1 VKSERRRVLK
11 GAVAV
16 LSASQVPWL
25 PLAHAQ
31 KSRRN
36 PRADEGPE
44 APNVASGVSLL
55 LAPRKALVIGN
66 SAYSFGTLKN
76 PANDAR
82 AIAAELKRTG
92 FDVVLGVDL
101 PRSQMFDAIQAYGR
115 AVSQTKAVGLFYFAG
130 HGVQLAWRNYLLPT
144 DATLEKVEDIQA
156 KCVDINALIESI
168 GRAANPMNMI
178 ILDACRDNPFAHD
191 GKLEQKGLSQLDAPP
206 GTIIAYATA
215 PGNVASDGEGAN
227 GLYTEQL
234 LREILVPEAK
244 IEDVFKRV
252 RLAVRRRSNGLQIPW
267 ESTSLEEDFWFIP
280 PRELKRLA
288 DEEAER
294 ARLEAERAH
303 QAEIERIRS
312 EKAEAERQ
320 QELQKLRREQE
331 LARQDKLE
339 RARQEEEAERRRKA
353 QDADKARLEA
363 ELARQA
369 ESERMRSEKAEAARQ
384 RELDRLR
391 HEDELARQ
399 REIERVR
406 RQGEAERA
414 RTEEAEQRKREQ
426 LAAAA
431 VEALRKRRREEAEK
445 AYDEELALWQR
456 VAAVTEPAPLED
468 YLRRY
473 PSGHFAELA
482 QVQLDR
488 VLARQGEKK
497 IVIAPQANNP
507 YTQGSA
513 SANTDYKVGDTYTY
527 SIKDAISKVVQR
539 TLAQTVTAVTD
550 TQIIYEDG
558 KLITDRLGNTLVGG
572 GRTRT
577 ANQFLP
583 GEFFIGKHWGTRF
596 TVNDPLLGPIDRD
609 YQFRISGKEN
619 LTVPAGTFEC
629 FVIEGSGGGMTR
641 RGAPT
646 TFTEKIWMAPQA
658 LRRPIARETRQIKA
672 GRSLGTTE
680 LRELFSYKER

>member
-1 VKSERRRVLK
+1 V
-11 GAVAV
+11 
-16 LSASQVPWL
+16 
-25 PLAHAQ
+25 
-31 KSRRN
+31 
-36 PRADEGPE
+36 
-44 APNVASGVSLL
+44 

-66 SAYSFGTLKN
+66 SAYSFGALKN

-92 FDVVLGVDL
+92 FDVALGVDL
-101 PRSQMFDAIQAYGR
+101 PRSQMVEAIQAYGR
-115 AVSQTKAVGLFYFAG
+115 AVAQSKAVGLFYFAG

-144 DATLEKVEDIQA
+144 DAALEKVEDIQA
-156 KCVDINALIESI
+156 KCVDVNALIESI

-178 ILDACRDNPFAHD
+178 ILDACRDNPFAHE

-280 PRELKRLA
+280 PAELKRLA

-294 ARLEAERAH
+294 ARREAEAARQREEEAKRAREEEARARQEAERKR
-303 QAEIERIRS
+303 QAELERIRS
-312 EKAEAERQ
+312 EKAEAARQ
-320 QELQKLRREQE
+320 QELERLRREE
-331 LARQDKLE
+331 AAARQKELERAQREQEAERARRVQDTE
-339 RARQEEEAERRRKA
+339 RARQEEAERRK
-353 QDADKARLEA
+353 
-363 ELARQA
+363 RQ
-369 ESERMRSEKAEAARQ
+369 
-384 RELDRLR
+384 
-391 HEDELARQ
+391 
-399 REIERVR
+399 
-406 RQGEAERA
+406 
-414 RTEEAEQRKREQ
+414 Q

-431 VEALRKRRREEAEK
+431 VEALQKRQREEAEK
-445 AYDEELALWQR
+445 AYNEELAIWER
-456 VAAVTEPAPLED
+456 TAAATEPAPLED

-497 IVIAPQANNP
+497 VVIAPQADNP

-513 SANTDYKVGDTYTY
+513 DVNTDYKIGDTYVY
-527 SIKDAISKVVQR
+527 SVKDAISRVEQQKVAD
-539 TLAQTVTAVTD
+539 TLTGFTD
-550 TQIIYEDG
+550 TQIIYDSG
-558 KLITDRLGNTLVGG
+558 RLVTDRLGNLLRDRA
-572 GRTRT
+572 GRTYT

-583 GEFFIGKHWGTRF
+583 SEFSVGKRWETRF
-596 TVNDPLLGPIDRD
+596 TIQDPLHGQIVRE
-609 YQFRISGKEN
+609 YQLRITRKEKI
-619 LTVPAGTFEC
+619 TVPAGTFDC
-629 FVIEGSGGGMTR
+629 FLLEASGGGRTPS
-641 RGAPT
+641 GAPT
-646 TFTEKIWMAPQA
+646 TINQKLWLAPQVV
-658 LRRPIARETRQIKA
+658 RRPIAREVRQVSS
-672 GRSLGTTE
+672 GRFLGRTE
-680 LRELFSYKER
+680 YAELVSYKQG